1 MENSKNSIV
10 KNALVLCVITLI
22 AGLCLGVVYD
32 ITKEPI
38 EKAKLAANLEA
49 YQAVFPEAAD
59 FNYEDSLTSA
69 VKAFPDALASSGLQ
83 LGNVVLN
90 EALEAED
97 ASGNIIG
104 YIVSSTSKDGYG
116 GNVTVSVGINLE
128 GTITGVKHLEL
139 NETAG
144 LGMKAAE
151 PEFQDQFKD
160 KKVDSFV
167 VTKSGA
173 QADNEIDALSGATIT
188 SNAFTHAVNAAV
200 YFVDNCLQ
208 Q

>member
-1 MENSKNSIV
+1 MESKNSIV
-10 KNALVLCVITLI
+10 KNALILCAITLV

-38 EKAKLAANLEA
+38 ERAQLEAKREA
-49 YQAVFPEAAD
+49 YQAVFAEASD
-59 FNYEDSLTSA
+59 FNYEDDITKA
-69 VKAFPDALASSGLQ
+69 VKDSAELLAGSGLE
-83 LGNVVLN
+83 LGNVLIN
-90 EALEAED
+90 ECLEAHD
-97 ASGNIIG
+97 ASGNVLG

-116 GNVTVSVGINLE
+116 GNVTVSVGINLD
-128 GTITGVKHLEL
+128 GVVTGVKDMEL

-144 LGMKAAE
+144 LGMRAGEAD
-151 PEFQDQFKD
+151 FQNQYKD

-200 YFVDNCLQ
+200 YFVDNCLLQ
-208 Q
+208 